1 MNEEVVWLYKVLDTD
16 NMSAEQLQQE
26 LDKWS
31 NHVMPHELIQ
41 QYGKLIIK
49 FQSGLKRDTYFSV
62 ARNTFRSAVD

>member
-31 NHVMPHELIQ
+31 NSITPHELIQ
-41 QYGKLIIK
+41 QGDKLIVK
-49 FQSGLKRDTYFSV
+49 FQSGLKRDAYFSV

>member
-41 QYGKLIIK
+41 QDGKLIIK
-49 FQSGLKRDTYFSV
+49 FQSGLKRDAYFSV
-62 ARNTFRSAVD
+62 ARNAFRSAVD